1 MFVFVRERE
10 RERSTNG
17 ERCQFECLDRYT
29 CVCEVIDLLQ
39 NHPPEREGERE
50 KEKEAIMRAVPLT
63 LSLSLSHT
71 HLFLSP
77 HLSILSLTL

>member
-1 MFVFVRERE
+1 MRERE

-17 ERCQFECLDRYT
+17 ERCQFECLDRYA

-50 KEKEAIMRAVPLT
+50 RESRREREREREREGERERERQ
-63 LSLSLSHT
+63 S
-71 HLFLSP
+71 
-77 HLSILSLTL
+77 